1 MEENNRLEELDIK
14 NCTCYYFGGIT
25 NINDLDLNNNLLDE
39 TSHENILL
47 CDVTYTTPY
56 NPKSLRIIFHKED

>member
-1 MEENNRLEELDIK
+1 MGDNNRLKELDIK
-14 NCTCYYFGGIT
+14 NCTCYYFGGII

-47 CDVTYTTPY
+47 YDVTYTTLY
-56 NPKSLRIIFHKED
+56 NPKSLRIIFRKED

>member
-1 MEENNRLEELDIK
+1 MEDNNRFKELDIK
-14 NCTCYYFGGIT
+14 NCTCYYFGGII

-47 CDVTYTTPY
+47 YDVTYTTPY